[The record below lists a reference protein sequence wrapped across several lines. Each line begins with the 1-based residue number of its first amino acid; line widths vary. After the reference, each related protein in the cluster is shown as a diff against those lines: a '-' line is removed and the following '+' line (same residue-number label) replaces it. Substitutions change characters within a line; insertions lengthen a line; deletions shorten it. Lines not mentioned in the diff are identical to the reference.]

1 MASMA
6 AWLLSAAADGTQRH
20 WVKVLSAP
28 RQKYLFSGGRVRLH
42 LPQQI
47 SEHVVE
53 EAAVFGVR
61 MHFCLQ
67 EVT

>member
-1 MASMA
+1 MA

-20 WVKVLSAP
+20 WVKLLSAP
-28 RQKYLFSGGRVRLH
+28 SQKYLFSGGWVGLH
-42 LPQQI
+42 LPQQM
-47 SEHVVE
+47 SEHVGE

-61 MHFCLQ
+61 MHFCWQ